1 MDGDRGQLARSTG
14 SARAAAIVTD
24 TQRPPPAFDNR
35 GALSGSPR
43 GATLAALLVI
53 AAVLVSGL
61 GSTAGGSHPDEGL
74 YLEAGREMHDTG
86 DWLTPTVDGRPD
98 FTKPPLLYWA
108 MAVSFSLLGTTLWA
122 ARLPVALAAL
132 ALVWVT
138 GRLARRELGP
148 RAEPVAILLLGTCL
162 GLLRYARVDLMDVP
176 LALALAV
183 GLGALWRVAGGDSP
197 ALALALLA
205 GVAGGAAALLK
216 GPVGP
221 LLMVLP
227 GAVYLGRRGL
237 LRARVGWLLGAV
249 ALALLVA
256 APWYVAMAQ
265 RHGEA
270 FLGRFFGT
278 ENVGKFRFPWTV
290 EGELGLLLALP
301 VLLLPW
307 TPLVRL
313 RGPGAALAW
322 PWVVGLLVLYS
333 LPGLKHPHYVVP
345 ALVPLVILVCA
356 APPPRIGRWAGG
368 ALLLGLAVVGG
379 LALRFPL
386 PTPVRLGLAGVVLLV
401 ALAGVAVTRGALT
414 AGAIGVAGAAVL
426 LFATVLPGA
435 LPPPIP
441 EWVPARAGG
450 RPLFTATQNPGL
462 YTFLVGTPV
471 HRASGPD
478 GLLRALE
485 AGQGLLIT
493 EEERRILP
501 PEVTA
506 RLVPLARWPR
516 LRGRLT
522 VRQVVD
528 AWWRAD
534 PAPLFEPMTLEGLGP
549 PSGLTPA
556 AGDR

>member
-1 MDGDRGQLARSTG
+1 
-14 SARAAAIVTD
+14 
-24 TQRPPPAFDNR
+24 
-35 GALSGSPR
+35 
-43 GATLAALLVI
+43 
-53 AAVLVSGL
+53 
-61 GSTAGGSHPDEGL
+61 
-74 YLEAGREMHDTG
+74 
-86 DWLTPTVDGRPD
+86 
-98 FTKPPLLYWA
+98 
-108 MAVSFSLLGTTLWA
+108 MAVSFSLLGTTLFA

-148 RAEPVAILLLGTCL
+148 RAEPLAILLLGTCL

-176 LALALAV
+176 LALAVAV

-197 ALALALLA
+197 ALALVA

-221 LLMVLP
+221 LLMVVP
-227 GAVYLGRRGL
+227 AAIYLGRRGL
-237 LRARVGWLLGAV
+237 LRARLGWLLAAV

-256 APWYVAMAQ
+256 APWFVAMAQ
-265 RHGEA
+265 RHGQV
-270 FLGRFFGT
+270 FTGRFFGT

-290 EGELGLLLALP
+290 EGELELLLALP
-301 VLLLPW
+301 ILLLPW

-322 PWVVGLLVLYS
+322 PWVLGLLLLYS

-345 ALVPLVILVCA
+345 ALAPVVLLACA
-356 APPPRIGRWAGG
+356 APPHRVGRWASG
-368 ALLLGLAVVGG
+368 ALLLGLAVAGG

-386 PTPVRLGLAGVVLLV
+386 PAPVRLALAGVVLLV
-401 ALAGVAVTRGALT
+401 ALAAVAVTRGALT
-414 AGAIGVAGAAVL
+414 AGATGLAGASVL
-426 LFATVLPGA
+426 LFTTVLPGA
-435 LPPPIP
+435 LPPQIP
-441 EWVPARAGG
+441 EWVASRAGG

-485 AGQGLLIT
+485 AGQGLLVT
-493 EEERRILP
+493 GEERGLLP

-522 VRQVVD
+522 VREVVD

-534 PAPLFEPMTLEGLGP
+534 PTPLLEPMSLEVFGP
-549 PSGLTPA
+549 APPV
-556 AGDR
+556 